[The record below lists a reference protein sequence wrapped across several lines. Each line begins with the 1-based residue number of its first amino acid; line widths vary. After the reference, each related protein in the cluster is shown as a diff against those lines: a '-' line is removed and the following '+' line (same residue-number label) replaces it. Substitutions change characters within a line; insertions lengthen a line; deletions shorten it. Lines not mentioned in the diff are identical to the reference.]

1 MSSVSTGRSVLRI
14 APALALL
21 CTLLAACAGAGT
33 RYACTSD
40 AGACTPEPSDGG
52 LIPTGT
58 FISTAAVVWHDGAHN
73 SDVDVASFNGALYV
87 VFRSSTS
94 FTPSSAAQ
102 LRVMTSADHGATWTG
117 SAHLALSGMDL
128 REPKLSVFGGALRV
142 TATAWN
148 PVGQSFHHTTVVT
161 ASSANGSEFSAL
173 SDTGI
178 AEGSEAWRPKAMG
191 DRLWVT
197 AWKADEL
204 YPNDSPGGL
213 SLFASLDGA
222 SFSGGIVLPAGP
234 GAHQG
239 EAILRVDGALWVTI
253 PERAESGAQD
263 KQTVC
268 HSAFVPPFSF
278 SCWSVAQSP
287 IASPALFEFNGIL
300 FVSGE
305 HDLPDGHAR
314 TGIWQVDELAQSF
327 NLLADL
333 PESEGETG
341 APGVVG
347 LDASHLLLT
356 YHSTSKLDPRVQAL
370 SAEPTKLQSEA
381 QAYAVDALAVV
392 LDMGQIPA
400 GL

>member
-1 MSSVSTGRSVLRI
+1 MSSAPTRRSVLRA

-21 CTLLAACAGAGT
+21 SALTAACAGAGT
-33 RYACTSD
+33 RYACTTD
-40 AGACTPEPSDGG
+40 AGSCTTGPTDGG
-52 LIPTGT
+52 LMPTST
-58 FISTAAVVWHDGAHN
+58 FISTAAVIWHDGAHN

-87 VFRSSTS
+87 VFRSNPS
-94 FTPSSAAQ
+94 FTPSASAQ
-102 LRVMTSADHGATWTG
+102 LRVMTSADHGATWTAT
-117 SAHLALSGMDL
+117 AHLALSGMDL
-128 REPKLSVFGGALRV
+128 REPKLSVYGGALRV

-148 PVGQSFHHTTVVT
+148 PVDQSFHHTTVVT

-178 AEGSEAWRPKAMG
+178 AAGSEAWRPKAMG

-213 SLFASLDGA
+213 SLFASVDGA
-222 SFSGGIVLPAGP
+222 SFGGGIELPAGP

-239 EAILRVDGALWVTI
+239 EAILRADGTLWLTI
-253 PERAESGAQD
+253 PERAESGARD

-268 HSAFVPPFSF
+268 HSAFAPPFSF

-287 IASPALFEFNGIL
+287 IALFEFNGIL

-305 HDLPDGHAR
+305 HDLQDGRAR
-314 TGIWQVDELAQSF
+314 TGIWQVDGAAQSF

-356 YHSTSKLDPRVQAL
+356 YHSTSKLDSRVQAL
-370 SAEPTKLQSEA
+370 ASEPGKLQSEA
-381 QAYAVDALAVV
+381 QAYAVDALAVI
-392 LDMGQIPA
+392 LDLRQIPA